1 MRDYL
6 ETVTRRVVVYD
17 GGMGATLEQ
26 FDLTQEDYGGLQGKC
41 HEALVLNRP
50 DVIEGVH
57 ASMLDAG
64 AEVVETDTFQGSRLK
79 LEEWG
84 LADYTVE
91 VNTKAAEI
99 ARRAAGEHR
108 FVAGSIGP
116 TGYLPASDDS
126 TLGQIRFGELVEV
139 FAEQAAGLVDGGADL
154 IIIETAQDI
163 LEVKAAVFG
172 AREAFKSTGRTLPI
186 HTSVSLLPNG
196 GKMLLGTDISA
207 VLCTLEA
214 LRVDVIGLNCST
226 GPEDMR
232 DAIRFLGEFC
242 SVPVACIPNAGLPL
256 QGPDGE
262 TIFPE
267 QPGPL
272 ADALAEFVERYG
284 VGVVGGCCG
293 TTPEHIRAIVERVRP
308 AGGDTARGA
317 NGDTAPR
324 TTAAGAALP
333 TRAAPPSAGG
343 GAKGSTTLPTRA
355 VAPRPA
361 PRPPHLSSMI
371 AATPLVQEP
380 HPTMV
385 GERVNSQGSRKAKQL
400 LLADDYDGL
409 VQIAEDQVTGGAHVL
424 DTCVA
429 LTERSDEDEQMRQ
442 VVKRISLTQPAP
454 IQVDSTEPEV
464 IETAL
469 EQIPGRAIVNSVNL
483 EAGRDKLDR
492 VVPLALAHGAALIAL
507 TIDEV
512 GMAKTAQRKVEIA
525 ERIRDLCCEEH
536 GLDPELLIFDCL
548 TFTLTTGDEEWR
560 PSAVETIEGIRR
572 IKAEIPHVKTSL
584 GVSNV
589 SFGVSPGARA
599 VLNSVFLHHCV
610 QAGLDLAMVNPNHI
624 TPYSE
629 ISHEER
635 KLADDLVFNR
645 SEDALQHF
653 IEHFESK
660 GETEAQ
666 TTANPTE
673 GMEPE
678 EALHFHILRR
688 RKEGVEDWIDLSV
701 EKIGAVP
708 TLNEVLLPAMKEVGD
723 KFGAGELILPFVLQS
738 AEVMKRA
745 VAQLE
750 KYLDKIE
757 GYTKGTVVLATVF
770 GDVHDIG
777 KSLVNT
783 ILTNNGYTVIDLG
796 KQVPIQTILDAA
808 QEHEATAIGLSAL
821 LVSTSKQMPACIQEL
836 HAKGL
841 QYPVLIGGAA
851 INRAFSFR
859 ALYPGGKDSTEPYAP
874 GVFYCKDAFEGLSV
888 MDQLIDEQAHTA
900 LLEKLRAG
908 ATAFREKGEEPV
920 EQGDLTDSSV
930 RSPARTDAPVPTPPY
945 WGVRE
950 IPVDLN
956 AVYSHLDTHVLF
968 KLHWGG
974 KGVKGEAWREL
985 VEENFRPRLERMWA
999 EANGRLAG
1007 ERPEEHANGRT
1018 GASSKDAEET
1028 QAHAPYLHPRALLG
1042 FFPCYA
1048 AGNDIV
1054 VLDPEDRATELTRF
1068 VCPRQPK
1075 GDRICLADF
1084 FRSGVKVEGEGAKA
1098 GAAGAAAAAG
1108 SSSYLPPAELD
1119 VIAVQAV
1126 TVGSE
1131 VTELMAK
1138 LEAEGEFAEQLFVH
1152 GLGVQ
1157 TAEGLAEW
1165 LHHEAR
1171 AMLSIPAT
1179 QGRRYSWGYPAVP
1192 EQSEHLKVEKLLDLG
1207 QIGMKITDGYAPE
1220 PEQST
1225 LALVAHHP
1233 QAIYFGTR
1241 QGRLLPDGSPDD
1253 LIKGS
1258 YRDPSLAGFDGVRE
1272 LADEDPPD
1280 GVVEGEDEPALAG

>member
-1 MRDYL
+1 
-6 ETVTRRVVVYD
+6 
-17 GGMGATLEQ
+17 MGATLEQ
-26 FDLTQEDYGGLQGKC
+26 FELTEEDYGGLAGKC
-41 HEALVLNRP
+41 HEALILNRP

-57 ASMLDAG
+57 SSMLDAG
-64 AEVVETDTFQGSRLK
+64 AEVLETDTFQASRLK
-79 LEEWG
+79 LGEWG

-91 VNTKAAEI
+91 INTKAAEI
-99 ARRAAGEHR
+99 ARKAAGEQR

-116 TGYLPASDDS
+116 TGFLPASEDPS
-126 TLGQIRFGELVEV
+126 LGQIKFGELVEI
-139 FAEQAAGLVDGGADL
+139 FAEQAGGLIDGGADL

-163 LEVKAAVFG
+163 LEVKAAIFG
-172 AREAFKSTGRTLPI
+172 AREAFKTTGRTLPI

-196 GKMLLGTDISA
+196 GKMLLGTDISS
-207 VLCTLEA
+207 VLTTLEA
-214 LRVDVIGLNCST
+214 LKADVIGLNCST

-242 SVPVACIPNAGLPL
+242 SVPVACVPNAGLPL

-267 QPGPL
+267 RPGPL
-272 ADALAEFVERYG
+272 ADALSEFVERYG

-293 TTPEHIRAIVERVRP
+293 TTPEHIAAIVERVGPPPARRAPLAVGPRP
-308 AGGDTARGA
+308 AG
-317 NGDTAPR
+317 
-324 TTAAGAALP
+324 
-333 TRAAPPSAGG
+333 
-343 GAKGSTTLPTRA
+343 
-355 VAPRPA
+355 RPE

-371 AATPLVQEP
+371 AATPLSQEP
-380 HPTMV
+380 APTMV
-385 GERVNSQGSRKAKQL
+385 GERVNSQGSRKAKRL

-409 VQIAEDQVTGGAHVL
+409 VQIAEDQVSGGAHVL
-424 DTCVA
+424 DLCVA
-429 LTERSDEDEQMRQ
+429 LTERSDEDEQMRLLAKK
-442 VVKRISLTQPAP
+442 VSLTQPAP
-454 IQVDSTEPEV
+454 IQIDSTEPEV
-464 IETAL
+464 IERAL

-483 EAGRDKLDR
+483 EAGREKLDR

-512 GMAKTAQRKVEIA
+512 GMAKTAERKVEIA
-525 ERIRDLCCEEH
+525 KRIKELCCDEH
-536 GLDPELLIFDCL
+536 GLDPKLLIFDCL

-560 PSAVETIEGIRR
+560 PSAVETIAGIEA
-572 IKAEIPHVKTSL
+572 IKEQIPDVKTSL

-610 QAGLDLAMVNPNHI
+610 DAGLDLAMVNPNHI
-624 TPYSE
+624 TPYGE
-629 ISHEER
+629 ISEQER
-635 KLADDLVFNR
+635 ELADDLVLDR
-645 SEDALQHF
+645 REDSLERF
-653 IEHFESK
+653 IAHFEAK
-660 GETEAQ
+660 GESDQ
-666 TTANPTE
+666 TAGAGAADPTE

-688 RKEGVEDWIDLSV
+688 RKDGVEDQIDRSV

-738 AEVMKRA
+738 AEVMKKA

-783 ILTNNGYTVIDLG
+783 ILTNNGYTVVDLG
-796 KQVPIQTILDAA
+796 KQVPIQTIVDAA

-841 QYPVLIGGAA
+841 SYPVLIGGAA
-851 INRAFSFR
+851 INRAFGYR
-859 ALYPGGKDSTEPYAP
+859 ALYPGGKESEEIYEP

-888 MDQLIDEQAHTA
+888 MDQLVDSDARAA
-900 LLEKLRAG
+900 LADKLRAG
-908 ATAFREKGEEPV
+908 ARTFREKGEEP
-920 EQGDLTDSSV
+920 EEDLNFADDSV
-930 RSPARTDAPVPTPPY
+930 RSAARTDAPVPEPPF

-950 IPVDLN
+950 IEVNLDEL
-956 AVYSHLDTHVLF
+956 YRHLDTHVLF

-974 KGVKGEAWREL
+974 RGVKGEEWQKLLRDD
-985 VEENFRPRLERMWA
+985 FQPRLERMWR
-999 EANGRLAG
+999 EANGLPGG
-1007 ERPEEHANGRT
+1007 E
-1018 GASSKDAEET
+1018 GADGT
-1028 QAHAPYLHPRALLG
+1028 PPRAPYLHPRALLG

-1048 AGNDIV
+1048 LGNEIV
-1054 VLDPEDRATELTRF
+1054 VLDPGVVKGGLDPHDPASELTRF

-1084 FRSGVKVEGEGAKA
+1084 FRPGIKSHPPQ
-1098 GAAGAAAAAG
+1098 
-1108 SSSYLPPAELD
+1108 PPADLD

-1126 TVGSE
+1126 TVGGE
-1131 VTELMAK
+1131 VTELMDRLGAQ
-1138 LEAEGEFAEQLFVH
+1138 GEVTEQYFVH

-1165 LHHEAR
+1165 LHWRVREMLGIDEA
-1171 AMLSIPAT
+1171 

-1192 EQSEHLKVEKLLDLG
+1192 EQSEHLKVDALLDLG
-1207 QIGMKITDGYAPE
+1207 RIGMTITDGYAPD

-1233 QAIYFGTR
+1233 QAIYFGTK

-1253 LIKGS
+1253 VIKGS
-1258 YRDPSLAGFDGVRE
+1258 PRDPSLFGSDSADGPT
-1272 LADEDPPD
+1272 LGDEDPPA
-1280 GVVEGEDEPALAG
+1280 GAVEEEDEPAMSA